1 MAKTLTARSIETAK
15 PLAVR
20 QEIPDGGCRGLHL
33 VVQPSG
39 QRSWAIRFRIEGR
52 TAKHTLGSWPAIS
65 LAQARRLAAAAMAQ
79 VAQGTDPRDE
89 KRKAKADAAER
100 GRDTVARL
108 AALFLEQHARRKTRP
123 NSWQQAEGLFRREIL
138 PAWGN
143 RPITD
148 IRKRDTVSLVEAVA
162 VTRPVMANRL
172 LTCLSRFFRWCAN
185 RDVIAGSPCVGVER
199 PTPEPVRD
207 RCLSDDEVRAFWAAT
222 GSLPAHIGD
231 VFRLLLLSGARA
243 REIGNLRWT
252 ELNFADQIWTLPAA
266 RNKAKVDL
274 ERPLGPLAWE
284 ILAAQPRAPS
294 EFVFSRC
301 RGLNHMKVRLDQVM
315 RVEGWR
321 IHDLRRTAR
330 SLLSRGHVRS
340 DTAELCLG
348 HLLAGMR
355 KVYDRHSYVDEKRAA
370 YAVLEREI
378 DHILSPPEAAVIR
391 FPR

>member
-20 QEIPDGGCRGLHL
+20 QEIPDGGCRGLFL

-39 QRSWAIRFRIEGR
+39 QRSWAVRFRIDGR
-52 TAKHTLGSWPAIS
+52 TAKHTLGGWPAVS
-65 LAQARRLAAAAMAQ
+65 LAEARHLAAAAMEQ
-79 VAQGTDPRDE
+79 VAKGTDPRDE
-89 KRKAKADAAER
+89 KRKARAEAAER

-123 NSWQQAEGLFRREIL
+123 NSWQQAEGLFRREIV

-148 IRKRDTVSLVEAVA
+148 IRKRDVVDLVEAVA

-199 PTPEPVRD
+199 PAPEPVRD
-207 RCLSDDEVRAFWAAT
+207 RCLSDDEVRSFWTAT
-222 GSLPAHIGD
+222 GSLPAHVGD

-243 REIGNLRWT
+243 REISNLRWT
-252 ELNFADQIWTLPAA
+252 ELNFANRIWTLPEA

-274 ERPLGPLAWE
+274 DRPLGPLAWE
-284 ILAAQPRAPS
+284 ILAAQPRVS
-294 EFVFSRC
+294 EFVFGRC
-301 RGLNHMKVRLDQVM
+301 RGLNHMKQRLDQVM
-315 RVEGWR
+315 RVQDWR
-321 IHDLRRTAR
+321 IHDLRRVAR
-330 SLLSRGHVRS
+330 SLLSRGRVQS
-340 DTAELCLG
+340 DIAELCLG

-355 KVYDRHSYVDEKRAA
+355 KVYDRHGYVDEKRAA
-370 YAVLEREI
+370 YELLEREI
-378 DHILSPPEAAVIR
+378 ELIVNPPEAAVIPFR
-391 FPR
+391 R